1 MNSEIKKLIVIKD
14 FNLSHK
20 LKLKPLIFQTKIYL
34 FYLTE
39 FTVLNYLRSKKLG
52 CKDIEIRKSE
62 FVAKTQ
68 FLFKKVL

>member
-14 FNLSHK
+14 LNLSHK
-20 LKLKPLIFQTKIYL
+20 LKLKPLIFQTKIYI

-39 FTVLNYLRSKKLG
+39 FAVLNYLRSKKLV

-62 FVAKTQ
+62 FVAKAHCTIP
-68 FLFKKVL
+68 F